1 MIRKTKIVCTLGPS
15 SESYDVLKDMV
26 LAGMTV
32 ARFNM
37 AHGSY
42 EEHQRRIDLVKAVRE
57 DLGRPVAI
65 MMDIKGP
72 EVRTGR
78 VPNPFEVNPKDTV
91 ILTSRDIE
99 SYDNVVPVT
108 YNNIHI
114 DAKVGGQVLLNDGL
128 LELRIDSI
136 VGQDITCTVL
146 THGIIGDHKNMHF
159 PGVHLN
165 IPFIREKDKRDM
177 DFAIKNNVEYIA
189 ASFVSRAEEVQQVRR
204 YLDSNGGNN
213 INIIAKIE
221 NKEGVDNVESI
232 LKECNGI
239 MVARGDLGVEIPIE
253 QIPTI
258 QKTLIKKCHL
268 SGKRVITA
276 TEMLESMTHN
286 PRPTRAEVSD
296 VSNAVYDGTSAVMLS
311 GETAVGEFPVQVV
324 RTMARIC
331 LDTEKNLDYKKQ
343 FRKLDVKIST
353 IADAVSHSCVSAAH
367 DLNVKCI
374 VVCTTSGSTARMVS
388 RYRPETPILA
398 ITTNKHVYHELGMSW
413 GVEPAMSLVY
423 DTTEEVSNNARA
435 TAIKLGFA
443 GLGDTIVVT
452 AGVIKQLDGTNL
464 MRIETLR

>member
-15 SESYDVLKDMV
+15 SESYEVLKDMV
-26 LAGMTV
+26 LAGMSV

-42 EEHQRRIDLVKAVRE
+42 EEHQRRIDVVKKVRN
-57 DLGRPVAI
+57 DLKKPLAI
-65 MMDIKGP
+65 MVDIKGP

-78 VPNPFEVNPKDTV
+78 VPHPFEVHPKDTV

-136 VGQDITCTVL
+136 SGQDLYCTVL
-146 THGIIGDHKNMHF
+146 THGKIGDHKNMHF

-177 DFAIKNNVEYIA
+177 DFAIRNEVEYIA
-189 ASFVSRAEEVQQVRR
+189 ASFVSRADEVQQVRR
-204 YLDSNGGNN
+204 YLDLNGGEN
-213 INIIAKIE
+213 INIISKIE
-221 NKEGVDNVESI
+221 NKEGVDNVEAI

-258 QKTLIKKCHL
+258 QKKLIKVCHL

-311 GETAVGEFPVQVV
+311 GESAVGDFPVQVV

-331 LDTEKNLDYKKQ
+331 LDTEMNQDYKKQ
-343 FRKLDVKIST
+343 FKKLDVKIEN

-367 DLNVKCI
+367 DLNAKCI
-374 VVCTTSGSTARMVS
+374 VVCTQSGRTARMVS
-388 RYRPETPILA
+388 RFRPATPILA
-398 ITTNKHVYHELGMSW
+398 ITTHEHVYHELAMSW
-413 GVEPAMSLVY
+413 GVEPAMSPIF
-423 DTTEEVSNNARA
+423 DTSEEVADNART
-435 TAIKLGFA
+435 TAIKE
-443 GLGDTIVVT
+443 GLVGIGDTVVIT
-452 AGVIKQLDGTNL
+452 SGVSKQLDGTNL
-464 MRIETLR
+464 MRIETLK